1 MSWSATRSRRSSR
14 SSEPVFVGVLR
25 LTFHVPHARSLKDKR
40 RVILKFRD
48 RIRSRFDVSVAEV
61 GAQDKLQRAVFGV
74 SVVSSDAAVC
84 DSVLEQVAH
93 VAETQEDA
101 VLTDRATEVVSFGD
115 ELYGDPHDR

>member
-14 SSEPVFVGVLR
+14 NSDPVFVGVLR

-61 GAQDKLQRAVFGV
+61 DAQDKLQRAVFGV

-84 DSVLEQVAH
+84 DSVPRRRR
-93 VAETQEDA
+93 T
-101 VLTDRATEVVSFGD
+101 RC
-115 ELYGDPHDR
+115 

>member
-1 MSWSATRSRRSSR
+1 
-14 SSEPVFVGVLR
+14 VFVGVLR

-61 GAQDKLQRAVFGV
+61 DAQDKLQRAVFGV

-115 ELYGDPHDR
+115 ELYGERDGR